1 MGIPTPIACGFAAEE
16 AKRMARRGQV
26 KFNVRHNALLLHDFT
41 VADMVRA
48 TSLNAESVRTELQ
61 KMREEGFLTS
71 QPYPKKSGRPGGQL
85 VVYRL
90 TDDPTARAAL
100 AQSIEAFSPPQP
112 SAELITGQHYL
123 LARQLL
129 NRAQTA
135 AAPCRAPVLADAAK
149 ALVIA
154 AQTEGGS
161 RASERVKACLQY
173 EEARLAY
180 LEGAYQKAGISVA
193 VLREFFVSIHDDM
206 MLRHVDELRM
216 CLEAVD
222 RLAAQ
227 RPGHADASAGAHYVL
242 EALADYDYHPESP
255 LAALALDLLRRLVRT
270 PAPEHMHMLL
280 YGEFPLLQPHT
291 TAEMTATYTSRSQAI
306 HNAYF
311 SLARVLPGS
320 GPEAESHLSTACI
333 AFQLERYDEALKNFS
348 RAIELAPAHALPV
361 ASRGET
367 FRQMQRYDEALSDL
381 SRAIDMVPDFAWAIA
396 SRAHVYWTLW
406 RYDEALT
413 DFGRAIQL
421 VPDYS
426 WAIASRGQVYRTLGR
441 YDEALADFSRAMGL
455 IPGDASP
462 VAGRG
467 QVYRTL
473 GRYDEA
479 LADFSRAIDLAQDD
493 AWPVAERGYVYWVQ
507 GRYDEA
513 LVDFDQ
519 AIHLDPDYA
528 APVVGRCLVYQDLGH
543 SGAASA
549 DCKRV
554 QAIFSRP
561 TVRRDLENLLART
574 PVDHPLAEV
583 IRKLLHGEGITPQL
597 LRSTIDIFRDASL
610 ALLTLGESKAEKR
623 QPAREA

>member
-1 MGIPTPIACGFAAEE
+1 
-16 AKRMARRGQV
+16 MARRGQV
-26 KFNVRHNALLLHDFT
+26 KVNVRRNTLLLHDFT

-48 TSLNAESVRTELQ
+48 TNLNAESVRTELQ

-71 QPYPKKSGRPGGQL
+71 RPFPKKSGKPGGQL

-90 TDDPTARAAL
+90 TDDPAARTAL
-100 AQSIEAFSPPQP
+100 AQSIEAFSPTQP
-112 SAELITGQHYL
+112 SAELITSQQYL

-135 AAPCRAPVLADAAK
+135 AAPCRAPLLADAAK

-154 AQTEGGS
+154 SETEGGS
-161 RASERVKACLQY
+161 RAPERAKACLQY

-180 LEGAYQKAGISVA
+180 LEGAYQKAGTSVA
-193 VLREFFVSIHDDM
+193 ALREFFVGIHDDM
-206 MLRHVDELRM
+206 MLRRVDDLGL

-222 RLAAQ
+222 RFAAQ
-227 RPGHADASAGAHYVL
+227 GPGCADASAGAHYVL
-242 EALADYDYHPESP
+242 EALADYGYHPESP

-280 YGEFPLLQPHT
+280 YGEFLLLQPHT
-291 TAEMTATYTSRSQAI
+291 TAEMTATYTSRSEAI

-320 GPEAESHLSTACI
+320 GPEAESHLSKACI
-333 AFQLERYDEALKNFS
+333 AFQQERYDEALKNFS
-348 RAIELAPAHALPV
+348 RTIELAPAQALPV

-367 FRQMQRYDEALSDL
+367 YRRMQRYDEALSDL

-413 DFGRAIQL
+413 DFSRAIHL

-455 IPGDASP
+455 IADASP

-479 LADFSRAIDLAQDD
+479 LADFSRAIDLAEDD

-543 SGAASA
+543 SGAALA

-561 TVRRDLENLLART
+561 RVRRDLENLLART
-574 PVDHPLAEV
+574 PADHPLAEV
-583 IRKLLHGEGITPQL
+583 VRKLLHGEGITPQL

-610 ALLTLGESKAEKR
+610 ALLTLGDSKTEKR
-623 QPAREA
+623 QRAPESVMALHAI